1 MSLIVT
7 NADAEQIIILITG
20 PHSNT
25 SNTFIRQKSKLLTTI
40 TAELEVSCCLDCF
53 ITDFVILLV
62 AIVVVVD
69 GVVVVV
75 VDVVNSMQEVSL
87 IIIT

>member
-1 MSLIVT
+1 MLSKYFLRM
-7 NADAEQIIILITG
+7 ITQ

-25 SNTFIRQKSKLLTTI
+25 AITFIKQKSKLLTTT

-75 VDVVNSMQEVSL
+75 VDVVNSKQELSL
-87 IIIT
+87 SIIA

>member
-1 MSLIVT
+1 MLSKYFL
-7 NADAEQIIILITG
+7 ILITG

-25 SNTFIRQKSKLLTTI
+25 AITFIKQKSKLLTTI
-40 TAELEVSCCLDCF
+40 TAELEVSCCLDFF
-53 ITDFVILLV
+53 ITDLVVLLV
-62 AIVVVVD
+62 AIVVVLD

-87 IIIT
+87 IIIA

>member
-25 SNTFIRQKSKLLTTI
+25 ANTFIRQKSKLLTTI
-40 TAELEVSCCLDCF
+40 TAELEVSCCLDFF
-53 ITDFVILLV
+53 ITDLVVLLV
-62 AIVVVVD
+62 

-75 VDVVNSMQEVSL
+75 VVEVVNSTQELSL
-87 IIIT
+87 IIIA